1 MRKGRDLSYN
11 NSTLEWTEYERSQ
24 NWIIGELRFLPEN
37 IYPRKFDTLGVN
49 IVNCHI
55 KVTNFYLDTMS
66 TISCI
71 LHALI
76 GSSLAVNF
84 QQRSIQL
91 DENVVQWQYDADDIS
106 ENGKIEFQIR
116 TKMNQFSFGW
126 NRDETLGGDL
136 VFLDIV
142 EASENASSM
151 DNSQAGF

>member
-1 MRKGRDLSYN
+1 
-11 NSTLEWTEYERSQ
+11 
-24 NWIIGELRFLPEN
+24 
-37 IYPRKFDTLGVN
+37 
-49 IVNCHI
+49 
-55 KVTNFYLDTMS
+55 MS

-91 DENVVQWQYDADDIS
+91 DENEVQWQYDADDIS

-136 VFLDIV
+136 VFVDIN
-142 EASENASSM
+142 ASSENASSM
-151 DNSQAGF
+151 DNSQAGFQIDALSSVCIG